1 MSDEIGQ
8 RALKARICEFRIYY
22 DKVQKDVY
30 MQKIFI
36 KYAIAIM
43 TAASF
48 LILLINFSFYWY
60 TLERQQT
67 ATFHTKTDQM
77 IHTLE
82 NNRQELAL
90 MKESLDEDYL
100 TRARAAA
107 YVLDREDVLSL
118 SVVEMQYLA
127 DLLNVDELHV
137 IDESG
142 FIVAGSVSQ
151 YVGIDMSKHPQ
162 TNAFLALLESDEE
175 GAYLI
180 QEPQPNAAEA
190 KVMQY
195 VGVAR
200 NGRKGIVQVGFEPK
214 RQLEAQSRNTYDYIF
229 SRFPTDA
236 EEELFVLDIESGA
249 VLGHSNGLE
258 QEFTADCYRL
268 EQLLGCAEGAY
279 RKGRDGNLV
288 YVVSEQYDDVLLC
301 AAVSANVLFQ
311 ELVRNT
317 LRTFLYLLFIMIA
330 VVLLL
335 SYLTRQKIIG
345 GIYQIIDKLKAI
357 TNGNLDTTVDVGGNR
372 EFQALS
378 GGINTMVKSIVSL
391 SDRISAIIEISKIP
405 LAAFE
410 YENGDT
416 HVFVTSGL
424 GKLLSVPDEKV
435 AALCKDVSSFDDY
448 IKQLTREPVEEEEDV
463 YQIGDAKYVRI
474 HMSESEEGKLGVITD
489 VTGDILEKRK
499 MRYENVHDPLTGL
512 YKYQYFKKMTEEI
525 LRNIPEGKG
534 CAAVMLDL
542 DHFKDINDT
551 YGHDVGDKYLQ
562 SFSSVMAS
570 MPKEH
575 FLTSRRSGDEF
586 CMFIFDCGSSDD
598 IIRYMDDF
606 YELLHRN
613 TVALSDTQT
622 GIISASSGFAW
633 TDNKNAD
640 ISELLNRADEAL
652 YEVKRDKKGT
662 YRGY

>member
-1 MSDEIGQ
+1 
-8 RALKARICEFRIYY
+8 
-22 DKVQKDVY
+22 

-36 KYAIAIM
+36 THVTAIM

-48 LILLINFSFYWY
+48 LILFINFLFYWHM
-60 TLERQQT
+60 LEVRQFT
-67 ATFHTKTDQM
+67 TFHTKIDQV

-82 NNRQELAL
+82 NNRQELSL

-127 DLLNVDELHV
+127 NLLNVDELHV

-142 FIVAGSVSQ
+142 FIVAGSVSE

-162 TNAFLALLESDEE
+162 TNAFLALLESGEE

-200 NGRKGIVQVGFEPK
+200 NGRKGVVQVGFEPK

-229 SRFPTDA
+229 MRFPTDV
-236 EEELFVLDIESGA
+236 EEEIFVIDCDSGTM
-249 VLGHSNGLE
+249 LGHSNGLGQQYTE
-258 QEFTADCYRL
+258 NCYQLERLYDCM
-268 EQLLGCAEGAY
+268 EGSY
-279 RKGRDGNLV
+279 RKGKDDRLM
-288 YVVSEQYDDVLLC
+288 YVVSERYDDVLLC
-301 AAVSANVLFQ
+301 AALPADILFR
-311 ELVRNT
+311 ELFRNT
-317 LRTFLYLLFIMIA
+317 LQTFLYLLFIMIA
-330 VVLLL
+330 VILLL
-335 SYLTRQKIIG
+335 TYLVRKRVIDGIHRIIEN
-345 GIYQIIDKLKAI
+345 LTAI
-357 TNGNLDTTVDVGGNR
+357 TNGNLDTTVSVGGNR

-391 SDRISAIIEISKIP
+391 SDRISAIIEISGIP

-410 YENGDT
+410 YENGSS

-424 GKLLSVPDEKV
+424 GALLDISDEKV
-435 AALCKDVSSFDDY
+435 AALCKDVSLFDSFMKK
-448 IKQLTREPVEEEEDV
+448 ITEEPVEGEEDV
-463 YQIGDAKYVRI
+463 YQIGDVKFVRI
-474 HMSESEEGKLGVITD
+474 HMSESREGKRGVITD
-489 VTGDILEKRK
+489 VTGDIMEKRE
-499 MRYENVHDPLTGL
+499 MRYENIHDPLTGL

-542 DHFKDINDT
+542 DYFKEINDT

-562 SFSSVMAS
+562 SFSAVMAS

-575 FLTSRRSGDEF
+575 FLTARRSGDEF
-586 CMFIFDCGSSDD
+586 CMFIFDCESSGD
-598 IIRYMDDF
+598 IIKYMDEF
-606 YELLHRN
+606 YELLGRN
-613 TVALSDTQT
+613 RVVLSDTQT
-622 GIISASSGFAW
+622 GIIGASSGFAW
-633 TDNKNAD
+633 TDNKNTD

-652 YEVKRDKKGT
+652 YAVKREKKGT

>member
-1 MSDEIGQ
+1 
-8 RALKARICEFRIYY
+8 
-22 DKVQKDVY
+22 

-36 KYAIAIM
+36 KYVIAIM

-48 LILLINFSFYWY
+48 LILFINFLFYWH
-60 TLERQQT
+60 TLEVRQF
-67 ATFHTKTDQM
+67 ATFRTKIEQV

-90 MKESLDEDYL
+90 MNESLDEDYL

-142 FIVAGSVSQ
+142 YIVAGSVSQ

-162 TNAFLALLESDEE
+162 TNAFLALLESEEE

-180 QEPQPNAAEA
+180 QEPQPNAAED
-190 KVMQY
+190 KLMQY

-200 NGRKGIVQVGFEPK
+200 NGRKGVVQVGFEPK

-229 SRFPTDA
+229 FRFPTDV
-236 EEELFVLDIESGA
+236 EEEIFVIDYDSG
-249 VLGHSNGLE
+249 VMLGHSNGLLY
-258 QEFTADCYRL
+258 QYRDDCYRL
-268 EQLLGCAEGAY
+268 EQLLDCTGGAY
-279 RKGRDGNLV
+279 RKGRDNRLM
-288 YVVSEQYDDVLLC
+288 YVVSEHYDDVLIC
-301 AAVSANVLFQ
+301 AALPADILFQ
-311 ELVRNT
+311 ELFRNT
-317 LRTFLYLLFIMIA
+317 FRTFLYLLFITIA
-330 VVLLL
+330 VILLL
-335 SYLTRQKIIG
+335 IYLVRKKVIDGISHIIE
-345 GIYQIIDKLKAI
+345 KLTSI
-357 TNGNLDTTVDVGGNR
+357 TNGNLDTVVDVGGNR

-378 GGINTMVKSIVSL
+378 GGINAMVKSIVSL
-391 SDRISAIIEISKIP
+391 SDRISAIIEISGVP

-410 YENGDT
+410 YEGGES

-424 GKLLSVPDEKV
+424 GGLLNISDEKV
-435 AALCKDVSSFDDY
+435 AALCRDVSSFDSY
-448 IKQLTREPVEEEEDV
+448 MKQLTKESVEGEEDV

-474 HMSESEEGKLGVITD
+474 HMSESSEGKLGVITD
-489 VTGDILEKRK
+489 VTGDIIEKRK
-499 MRYENVHDPLTGL
+499 MRYENIHDPLTGL

-525 LRNIPEGKG
+525 LHNIPERKG
-534 CAAVMLDL
+534 CAVVMLDL
-542 DHFKDINDT
+542 DYFKEINDT

-570 MPKEH
+570 MPEEH
-575 FLTSRRSGDEF
+575 FLTARRSGDEF
-586 CMFIFDCGSSDD
+586 CMFIFDCESSDD

-606 YELLHRN
+606 YELLDRN
-613 TVALSDTQT
+613 QVALSDTQT
-622 GIISASSGFAW
+622 GTISASSGFAW
-633 TDNKNAD
+633 TDNKNTD

-652 YEVKRDKKGT
+652 YEVKREKKGT
-662 YRGY
+662 YRGC

>member
-1 MSDEIGQ
+1 
-8 RALKARICEFRIYY
+8 
-22 DKVQKDVY
+22 

-36 KYAIAIM
+36 KHVTAIM

-48 LILLINFSFYWY
+48 LILFINFLFYWHM
-60 TLERQQT
+60 LEVRQFT
-67 ATFHTKTDQM
+67 TFHTKIDQV

-82 NNRQELAL
+82 NNRQELSL

-127 DLLNVDELHV
+127 NLLNVDELHV

-142 FIVAGSVSQ
+142 FIVAGSVSE

-162 TNAFLALLESDEE
+162 TNAFLALLESGEE

-200 NGRKGIVQVGFEPK
+200 NGRKGVVQVGFEPK

-229 SRFPTDA
+229 MRFPTDV
-236 EEELFVLDIESGA
+236 EEEIFVIDCDSGTM
-249 VLGHSNGLE
+249 LGHSNGLGQQYTE
-258 QEFTADCYRL
+258 NCYQLERLYDCM
-268 EQLLGCAEGAY
+268 EGSY
-279 RKGRDGNLV
+279 RKGKDDRLM
-288 YVVSEQYDDVLLC
+288 YVVSERYDDVLLC
-301 AAVSANVLFQ
+301 AALPADILFR
-311 ELVRNT
+311 ELFRNT
-317 LRTFLYLLFIMIA
+317 LQTFLYLLFIMIA
-330 VVLLL
+330 VILLL
-335 SYLTRQKIIG
+335 TYLVRKRVIDGIHRIIEN
-345 GIYQIIDKLKAI
+345 LTAI
-357 TNGNLDTTVDVGGNR
+357 TNGNLDTTVSVGGNR

-391 SDRISAIIEISKIP
+391 SDRISAIIEISGIP

-410 YENGDT
+410 YENGSS

-424 GKLLSVPDEKV
+424 GALLDISDEKV
-435 AALCKDVSSFDDY
+435 AALCKDVSLFDSFMKK
-448 IKQLTREPVEEEEDV
+448 ITEEPVEGEEDV
-463 YQIGDAKYVRI
+463 YQIGDVKFVRI
-474 HMSESEEGKLGVITD
+474 HMSESREGKRGVITD
-489 VTGDILEKRK
+489 VTGDIMEKRE
-499 MRYENVHDPLTGL
+499 MRYENIHDPLTGL
-512 YKYQYFKKMTEEI
+512 YKYQYFKNMTEDS

-542 DHFKDINDT
+542 DYFKEINDT

-562 SFSSVMAS
+562 SFSAVMAS

-575 FLTSRRSGDEF
+575 FLTARRSGDEF
-586 CMFIFDCGSSDD
+586 CMFIFDCESSGD
-598 IIRYMDDF
+598 IIKYMDEF
-606 YELLHRN
+606 YELLGRN
-613 TVALSDTQT
+613 RVVLSDTQT
-622 GIISASSGFAW
+622 GIIGASSGFAW
-633 TDNKNAD
+633 TDNKNTD

-652 YEVKRDKKGT
+652 YAVKREKKGT

>member
-1 MSDEIGQ
+1 
-8 RALKARICEFRIYY
+8 
-22 DKVQKDVY
+22 

-36 KYAIAIM
+36 KHVTAIM

-48 LILLINFSFYWY
+48 LILFINFLFYWHM
-60 TLERQQT
+60 LEVQQFT
-67 ATFHTKTDQM
+67 TFHTKIDQV

-82 NNRQELAL
+82 NNRQELSL

-127 DLLNVDELHV
+127 NLLNVDELHV

-142 FIVAGSVSQ
+142 FIVAGSVSE

-162 TNAFLALLESDEE
+162 TNAFLALLESGEE

-200 NGRKGIVQVGFEPK
+200 NGRKGVVQVGFEPK

-229 SRFPTDA
+229 MRFPTDV
-236 EEELFVLDIESGA
+236 EEEIFVIDCDSGTM
-249 VLGHSNGLE
+249 LGHSNGLGQQYTE
-258 QEFTADCYRL
+258 NCYQLERLYDCM
-268 EQLLGCAEGAY
+268 EGSY
-279 RKGRDGNLV
+279 RKGKDDRLM
-288 YVVSEQYDDVLLC
+288 YVVSERYDDVLLC
-301 AAVSANVLFQ
+301 AALPADILFR
-311 ELVRNT
+311 ELFRNT
-317 LRTFLYLLFIMIA
+317 LQTFLYLLFIMIA
-330 VVLLL
+330 VILLL
-335 SYLTRQKIIG
+335 TYLVRKRVIDGIHRIIEN
-345 GIYQIIDKLKAI
+345 LTAI
-357 TNGNLDTTVDVGGNR
+357 TNGNLDTTVSVGGNR

-391 SDRISAIIEISKIP
+391 SDRISAIIEISGIP

-410 YENGDT
+410 YENGSS

-424 GKLLSVPDEKV
+424 GALLDISDEKV
-435 AALCKDVSSFDDY
+435 AALCKDVSLFDSFMKK
-448 IKQLTREPVEEEEDV
+448 ITEEPVEGEEDV
-463 YQIGDAKYVRI
+463 YQIGDVKFVRI
-474 HMSESEEGKLGVITD
+474 HMSESREGKRGVITD
-489 VTGDILEKRK
+489 VTGDIMEKRE
-499 MRYENVHDPLTGL
+499 MRYENIHDPLTGL
-512 YKYQYFKKMTEEI
+512 YKYQYFKRMTEEI

-542 DHFKDINDT
+542 DYFKEINDT

-562 SFSSVMAS
+562 SFSAVMAS

-575 FLTSRRSGDEF
+575 FLTARRSGDEF
-586 CMFIFDCGSSDD
+586 CMFIFDCESSGD
-598 IIRYMDDF
+598 IIKYMDEF
-606 YELLHRN
+606 YELLGRN
-613 TVALSDTQT
+613 RVVLSDTQT
-622 GIISASSGFAW
+622 GIIGASSGFAW
-633 TDNKNAD
+633 TDNKNTD

-652 YEVKRDKKGT
+652 YAVKREKKGT

>member
-1 MSDEIGQ
+1 
-8 RALKARICEFRIYY
+8 
-22 DKVQKDVY
+22 

-36 KYAIAIM
+36 KHVTAIM

-48 LILLINFSFYWY
+48 LILFINFLFYWHM
-60 TLERQQT
+60 LEVRQFT
-67 ATFHTKTDQM
+67 TFHTKIDQV

-82 NNRQELAL
+82 NNRQELSL

-100 TRARAAA
+100 TRASAAA
-107 YVLDREDVLSL
+107 YVLDREYVLSL

-127 DLLNVDELHV
+127 NLLNVDELHV

-142 FIVAGSVSQ
+142 FIVAGSVSE

-162 TNAFLALLESDEE
+162 TNAFLALLESGEE

-200 NGRKGIVQVGFEPK
+200 NGRKGVVQVGFEPK

-229 SRFPTDA
+229 MRFPTDV
-236 EEELFVLDIESGA
+236 EEEIFVIDCDSGTM
-249 VLGHSNGLE
+249 LGHSNGLGQQYTE
-258 QEFTADCYRL
+258 NCYQLERLYDCM
-268 EQLLGCAEGAY
+268 EGSY
-279 RKGRDGNLV
+279 RKGKDDRLM
-288 YVVSEQYDDVLLC
+288 YVVSERYDDVLLC
-301 AAVSANVLFQ
+301 AALPADILFR
-311 ELVRNT
+311 ELFRNT
-317 LRTFLYLLFIMIA
+317 LQTFLYLLFIMIA
-330 VVLLL
+330 VILLL
-335 SYLTRQKIIG
+335 TYLVRKRVIDGIHRIIEN
-345 GIYQIIDKLKAI
+345 LTAI
-357 TNGNLDTTVDVGGNR
+357 TNGNLDTTVSVGGNR

-378 GGINTMVKSIVSL
+378 GGINAMVKSIVSL
-391 SDRISAIIEISKIP
+391 SDRISAIIEISGIP

-410 YENGDT
+410 YENGSS

-424 GKLLSVPDEKV
+424 GALLDISDEKV
-435 AALCKDVSSFDDY
+435 AALCKDVSLFDSFMKK
-448 IKQLTREPVEEEEDV
+448 ITEEPVEEEEDV
-463 YQIGDAKYVRI
+463 YQIGDVKFVRI
-474 HMSESEEGKLGVITD
+474 HMSESREGKRGVITD
-489 VTGDILEKRK
+489 VTGDIMEKRE
-499 MRYENVHDPLTGL
+499 MRYENIHDPLTGL

-542 DHFKDINDT
+542 DYFKEINDT

-562 SFSSVMAS
+562 SFSAVMAS

-575 FLTSRRSGDEF
+575 FLTARRSGDEF
-586 CMFIFDCGSSDD
+586 CMFIFDCESSGD
-598 IIRYMDDF
+598 IIKYMDEF
-606 YELLHRN
+606 YELLGRN
-613 TVALSDTQT
+613 RVVLSDTQT
-622 GIISASSGFAW
+622 GIIGASSGFAW
-633 TDNKNAD
+633 TDNKNTD

-652 YEVKRDKKGT
+652 YAVKRETKGT

>member
-1 MSDEIGQ
+1 
-8 RALKARICEFRIYY
+8 
-22 DKVQKDVY
+22 

-36 KYAIAIM
+36 KYVTAIM
-43 TAASF
+43 AAASF
-48 LILLINFSFYWY
+48 LILFINFGVYWHM
-60 TLERQQT
+60 LEEQQF
-67 ATFHTKTDQM
+67 ATFRTKIDQV

-82 NNRQELAL
+82 NNRQELTL
-90 MKESLDEDYL
+90 MSESLDEDYL
-100 TRARAAA
+100 TRAKAAA

-142 FIVAGSVSQ
+142 FIVAGSVSK
-151 YVGIDMSKHPQ
+151 YVGIDMSRHPQ
-162 TNAFLALLESDEE
+162 TRAFLALLESDEE

-180 QEPQPNAAEA
+180 QEPQPNAAED
-190 KVMQY
+190 KIMQY

-200 NGRKGIVQVGFEPK
+200 QGRKGIVQVGFEPK

-229 SRFPTDA
+229 FRFPTDV
-236 EEELFVLDIESGA
+236 EEEIFVLDYESGKM
-249 VLGHSNGLE
+249 LGHSDGLE
-258 QEFTADCYRL
+258 AAYAEDCYQL
-268 EQLLGCAEGAY
+268 EQLENCTEGAY
-279 RKGRDGNLV
+279 RKGKDDRLM
-288 YVVSEQYDDVLLC
+288 YVVSERYDDVLLC
-301 AAVSANVLFQ
+301 AALPADVLFR
-311 ELVRNT
+311 ELFRNT

-330 VVLLL
+330 VILLL
-335 SYLTRQKIIG
+335 TYLVRKKVIDGISHIIE
-345 GIYQIIDKLKAI
+345 KLESI
-357 TNGNLDTTVDVGGNR
+357 TNGNLDTTVNVGGNR
-372 EFQALS
+372 EFRALS
-378 GGINTMVKSIVSL
+378 SGINTMVKSIVSL
-391 SDRISAIIEISKIP
+391 SDRISAIIEISGVP

-410 YENGDT
+410 YEKGAS

-424 GKLLSVPDEKV
+424 GALLNISNERV
-435 AALCKDVSSFDDY
+435 AALCRDVSAFDNY
-448 IKQLTREPVEEEEDV
+448 MKELTKEAVEEEEDV
-463 YQIGDAKYVRI
+463 YQIGDAKFVRI
-474 HMSESEEGKLGVITD
+474 HMSESAEGKLGVITD
-489 VTGDILEKRK
+489 VTGDIMEKRE

-542 DHFKDINDT
+542 DYFKEVNDT

-562 SFSSVMAS
+562 SFSSVMES
-570 MPKEH
+570 MPREH

-586 CMFIFDCGSSDD
+586 CMFIFDCESSDD
-598 IIRYMDDF
+598 IIGYMNDF
-606 YELLHRN
+606 YALLGRSP
-613 TVALSDTQT
+613 VMLSDTQT
-622 GIISASSGFAW
+622 GTISASSGFAW

-652 YEVKRDKKGT
+652 YAVKRDEKGT